1 MMTSL
6 RIAVAAT
13 LGLALGSAAH
23 AAAPAKNWTPPAY
36 KTYAQSLADATMAQ
50 HPELLSVT
58 FHGAPPGLD
67 KVYTMFA
74 GSYPDRVGNPDDPDD
89 IDVITKGI
97 TILDPRWR
105 RPHDTVKK
113 FVVQEPLRDAAGEN
127 VGLIVYA
134 FKTDG
139 PARSE
144 LDYARQ
150 AMAMRDQLAAR
161 IPTYAALFAPAK

>member
-1 MMTSL
+1 MNTSL
-6 RIAVAAT
+6 RLAAAAA
-13 LGLALGSAAH
+13 LGLALCGTASAEPA
-23 AAAPAKNWTPPAY
+23 AKNWTPPAY
-36 KTYAQSLADATMAQ
+36 KIYAQALADETMAQ

-58 FHGAPPGLD
+58 FHGAAPRQD

-105 RPHDTVKK
+105 RPHDTVRK

-134 FKTDG
+134 FKTEG
-139 PARSE
+139 RSRTE
-144 LDYARQ
+144 LDYARD
-150 AMAMRDQLAAR
+150 AMAMRDALAAR
-161 IPTYAALFAPAK
+161 IPSYAALFAEAK